1 MRCAQHGVASAP
13 WDVLQ
18 CTSLEF
24 TASPWGHAAWRG
36 VLPWRQ
42 WCCPAAS
49 TDAAEQGMHAHTL
62 GGHWRAVATPTPTCS
77 AVSQAKCAKPHHGRM
92 LPGSTDPQEGCGT
105 LPCAHAVHTAWS
117 LQPHPLSALLG
128 YFHCPEGGEAVP
140 QLPATPAGAAGSWL
154 DALTPQ
160 DSGQS
165 QAAQSEGQAC
175 KASPRMDV
183 ASLGQPCR
191 GMALSR
197 TCSAHNLEAL
207 ASPSECSQL
216 PAAPA
221 ADWVGPGWE
230 PSPDC
235 PVAAE
240 ARGVPHMPVPGAERC
255 CPEVGALL
263 GSWSAQAK

>member
-1 MRCAQHGVASAP
+1 MVSPVHLGMSCNAPAWSSQPHPGVMLPGVA
-13 WDVLQ
+13 
-18 CTSLEF
+18 
-24 TASPWGHAAWRG
+24 
-36 VLPWRQ
+36 
-42 WCCPAAS
+42 CCPGGSGAVPAAS

-77 AVSQAKCAKPHHGRM
+77 AVSRPKCAKPHHGRM
-92 LPGSTDPQEGCGT
+92 LPGSTDPREGCGT

-128 YFHCPEGGEAVP
+128 CFHCPEGGEAVP
-140 QLPATPAGAAGSWL
+140 QLPATPAGDAGSWL
-154 DALTPQ
+154 DTLTPQ

-240 ARGVPHMPVPGAERC
+240 ACRGVPYMPVPGAERC